1 MVIQTE
7 DNEIFALV
15 GPSCTYKSNMA
26 IDLASKYPFEVISAD
41 SRLIYTGMDIGT
53 SKPTKEERKVVPHH
67 LIDLVEPSCNYSV
80 ALYKNE
86 AEEKTQNIL
95 LRRKIPLFV
104 GGTGLY
110 LNSVLLGLTI
120 PEVKPDVS
128 FRRQLKQYSQKE
140 LYKNLKELDPRATEI
155 IHENDNFRTI
165 RALEVIYK
173 TNKLYSRLRTVRS
186 LPFNVKWIGLTYQD
200 RKLHSE
206 LIEKRAF
213 SFCGNGL
220 IDEVKELLKKYGELE
235 LFKKTIGYAEVLDF
249 LTNNNMK
256 LEEVIQKITLHTKQL
271 VKRQMTW
278 FRANKKISWI
288 YLDNISYKEALDR
301 VFNLIE
307 EGSLA
312 NTSRVSIS

>member
-1 MVIQTE
+1 MQVK

-15 GPSCTYKSNMA
+15 GPSCTYKSKMA
-26 IDLASKYPFEVISAD
+26 IDLASKYPFEIISAD
-41 SRLIYTGMDIGT
+41 SRLIYKGMDIGT
-53 SKPTKEERKVVPHH
+53 SKPTLEERKTIPHYM
-67 LIDLVEPSCNYSV
+67 IDLVEPNFNYSV

-86 AEEKTQNIL
+86 SEEKIQNIF
-95 LRRKIPLFV
+95 LRNKIPLLV

-110 LNSVLLGLTI
+110 LNSVLLGLII

-128 FRRQLKQYSQKE
+128 FRRQLKQYSQEE
-140 LYKNLKELDPRATEI
+140 LYKNLKKLDPWASEI
-155 IHENDNFRTI
+155 IHSNDNFRTI

-173 TNKLYSRLRTVRS
+173 TNKLYSRLRTTRS
-186 LPFNVKWIGLTYQD
+186 LPFNVNWIGLTYQD
-200 RKLHSE
+200 RKFHSK

-220 IDEVKELLKKYGELE
+220 IDEVKSLVRQYGELD
-235 LFKKTIGYAEVLDF
+235 LLKKTIGYSEVLDF
-249 LTNNNMK
+249 LKNNIK
-256 LEEVIQKITLHTKQL
+256 LEEMIQKITLHTRQL

-278 FRANKKISWI
+278 FRANKKIHWV
-288 YLDNISYKEALDR
+288 YLDNISYKEALDM